1 MSHLTSEQRYTIS
14 VLEQNFSK
22 SEIAIIKKDKSVLT
36 RELQRNCDLRSG
48 KYDFDLAQRKYEK
61 RQKAKP
67 KRNDL
72 TLEIKERIK
81 EYLHQEL
88 SPEQIV
94 GVCSKTDCHVCPQS
108 LFINIFER

>member
-1 MSHLTSEQRYTIS
+1 M
-14 VLEQNFSK
+14 
-22 SEIAIIKKDKSVLT
+22 
-36 RELQRNCDLRSG
+36 
-48 KYDFDLAQRKYEK
+48 K
-61 RQKAKP
+61 RQKGKT

-108 LFINIFER
+108 LFINIFGKIKRKGEFI

>member
-1 MSHLTSEQRYTIS
+1 L
-14 VLEQNFSK
+14 
-22 SEIAIIKKDKSVLT
+22 
-36 RELQRNCDLRSG
+36 DLRSG
-48 KYDFDLAQRKYEK
+48 KYDFDLAQRKHENDK
-61 RQKAKP
+61 KAN

-94 GVCSKTDCHVCPQS
+94 VLFKTDCHVCPQS
-108 LFINIFER
+108 LFINIFGR

>member
-1 MSHLTSEQRYTIS
+1 MK
-14 VLEQNFSK
+14 N
-22 SEIAIIKKDKSVLT
+22 KK
-36 RELQRNCDLRSG
+36 G
-48 KYDFDLAQRKYEK
+48 KT
-61 RQKAKP
+61 

-94 GVCSKTDCHVCPQS
+94 GVCSKRIVMCVHRVYLSTY
-108 LFINIFER
+108 LER

>member
-1 MSHLTSEQRYTIS
+1 
-14 VLEQNFSK
+14 VNF
-22 SEIAIIKKDKSVLT
+22 
-36 RELQRNCDLRSG
+36 DLG

-61 RQKAKP
+61 RQKA
-67 KRNDL
+67 NHDL

-94 GVCSKTDCHVCPQS
+94 GVCSKNGLSCVSTESIYQHIWKDKKKKRIC
-108 LFINIFER
+108 I